1 MLTFLSLLGFI
12 LLAGFIATFFIPIRK
27 EDLVEKKTEP
37 NPNRRYT
44 EDPVTIGTTKTAPKS
59 PEILIFLTGLSV
71 KVGLG
76 VLGFFFIQ
84 SQGLFFE
91 AEQGFNYYLQGK
103 LGGETVKTE
112 AIGITWRG
120 YAKITSMKDYLT
132 VSSEMQD
139 ASAFF
144 GPIPIRFSDKVTG
157 TQKITTRFKLPD
169 DHKLFIGV
177 VKEFRTEENLKSSAL
192 IPTITEVVSNSP
204 YMFTGQGYASGEAPD
219 YKFAV
224 RDQITNGT
232 YVMEDAEDR
241 SLAKSTLHKDSLFTV
256 GGLEGEGPL
265 FTKKPKEINGV
276 IQRIPHAIMRSGI
289 KVTQV
294 TVPDVDFDDGF
305 DQKLE
310 EQRKQSALIQEFALK
325 SRATEEET
333 KYERALGEKEKIKE
347 QMNQEKAAV
356 KEIIAVQTALA
367 KDSIQL
373 AQSLILE
380 AKATVDKRTTI
391 LNADAA
397 AYEITKKVRAGITP
411 QVRLEMELAAQVSIA
426 AEYAKVKWPIYYMP
440 GNSGKG
446 TSPLETL
453 ISAGMAKQLGVSVD
467 K

>member
-12 LLAGFIATFFIPIRK
+12 FLAGFIATFFFPVRREDTLSQK
-27 EDLVEKKTEP
+27 EIP
-37 NPNRRYT
+37 NPNRRRM
-44 EDPVTIGTTKTAPKS
+44 EDPVTVTESITIPKS
-59 PEILIFLTGLSV
+59 PGILILLTGLPV

-76 VLGFFFIQ
+76 ILGFFLIQ

-112 AIGITWRG
+112 AIGVTWRG

-169 DHKLFIGV
+169 DHELFIGV

-241 SLAKSTLHKDSLFTV
+241 SLAKATLHKDSLFTV
-256 GGLEGEGPL
+256 GGLESEGPL
-265 FTKKPKEINGV
+265 FTKKPKEVNGV

-305 DQKLE
+305 DLKLE

-333 KYERALGEKEKIKE
+333 KFERAKGEKGKIIE
-347 QMNQEKAAV
+347 QMLQEKAAV

-380 AKATVDKRTTI
+380 AKAAVDKRTTI

-411 QVRLEMELAAQVSIA
+411 ETELKMRLDAQVLI
-426 AEYAKVKWPIYYMP
+426 ETEKAKTKWPVYYMP
-440 GNSGKG
+440 GTGKAG
-446 TSPLETL
+446 GSIEAL
-453 ISAGMAKQLGVSVD
+453 ISAGMAKQLGP

>member
-1 MLTFLSLLGFI
+1 
-12 LLAGFIATFFIPIRK
+12 
-27 EDLVEKKTEP
+27 
-37 NPNRRYT
+37 
-44 EDPVTIGTTKTAPKS
+44 
-59 PEILIFLTGLSV
+59 
-71 KVGLG
+71 
-76 VLGFFFIQ
+76 
-84 SQGLFFE
+84 
-91 AEQGFNYYLQGK
+91 
-103 LGGETVKTE
+103 
-112 AIGITWRG
+112 
-120 YAKITSMKDYLT
+120 MKDYLT

-169 DHKLFIGV
+169 DHELFIGV

-305 DQKLE
+305 DLKLE

-347 QMNQEKAAV
+347 QMTQEKAAV

-391 LNADAA
+391 LNADAE

-411 QVRLEMELAAQVSIA
+411 EKELQMRLDAQVLI
-426 AEYAKVKWPIYYMP
+426 ETEKAKTKWPVYYMP
-440 GNSGKG
+440 GAGKSGG
-446 TSPLETL
+446 SIEAL
-453 ISAGMAKQLGVSVD
+453 ISAGMAKQLN